1 MNPIALA
8 RPEIR
13 ALEAYASAR
22 ALADSAG
29 ILLNANENPWPPSND
44 NGMALNR
51 YPDPQ
56 PAVLKTRLAERYG
69 VSPDQLL
76 ITRGSDEGIDL
87 LVRAFCRAGVDSVLT
102 CPPCFGMYALSARI
116 QGASVAEVPLIEG
129 EFGWELDEAGLTGA
143 PPCRLYFLCTPN
155 NPTGNRIEADLIA
168 ALADRVADHGL
179 VVVDEAYVEFTDA
192 PSASHLLDAH
202 PNLVVL
208 RTLSKAYGLA
218 GCRIGTVLG
227 HPELIGLLK
236 RIIAPYP
243 LPTPSIRAAI
253 AALESADQRAEQLE
267 TLRQQ
272 KARLVEAL
280 SGHEAIRKLWPGEAN
295 FILLRVESATD
306 LVAAAAGAG
315 IRLRNQ
321 SAQHGLDGCVR
332 ITIGTPEETSALIH
346 FFKSWKP

>member
-1 MNPIALA
+1 MNPMDLA

-29 ILLNANENPWPPSND
+29 ILLNANENPWPPPND
-44 NGMALNR
+44 DGMALNR

-56 PAVLKTRLAERYG
+56 PVELKNRLAERYE

-87 LVRAFCRAGVDSVLT
+87 LVRAFCRASVDSVLT

-116 QGASVAEVPLIEG
+116 QGARVIEVPLIEG
-129 EFGWELDEAGLTGA
+129 ENGWKLDEAGLLEA

-155 NPTGNRIEADLIA
+155 NPTGNRIQSDLIA
-168 ALADRVADHGL
+168 GLANRVADHGL

-192 PSASHLLDAH
+192 PSASRLLDAH

-208 RTLSKAYGLA
+208 RTLSKAFGLA
-218 GCRIGTVLG
+218 GCRIGSVLG
-227 HPELIGLLK
+227 HSDLIGLLK

-243 LPTPSIRAAI
+243 LPTPSIRAAL
-253 AALESADQRAEQLE
+253 AALQATDDRVEQLI
-267 TLRQQ
+267 TLRRQ
-272 KARLVEAL
+272 KARLVEVL
-280 SGHEAIRKLWPGEAN
+280 STHPAIRKLWPGEAN
-295 FILLRVESATD
+295 FILIRVASATD
-306 LVAAAAGAG
+306 LVAAAATAG

-321 SAQHGLDGCVR
+321 SSQHGLDGCVR

-346 FFKSWKP
+346 FFKSWNP